1 MTRYDFE
8 AVIKLTSVGFR
19 SHVKIA
25 SLIVSRSVKTRRH
38 RAGRLTLTFQ
48 LNGENTRLRKTV
60 FGRSF
65 LFDEKC
71 RTHAVLLNARS
82 WNNNYYRLV
91 TQRNATQRP
100 RLVFTNPQRS
110 SSRVMS
116 PVSPSVHH
124 SHG

>member
-19 SHVKIA
+19 AHVKIA

-48 LNGENTRLRKTV
+48 LNGEDTTRLRKTV

-91 TQRNATQRP
+91 TQRNATQRNV
-100 RLVFTNPQRS
+100 RGSYLQTRNAVVLV
-110 SSRVMS
+110 
-116 PVSPSVHH
+116 
-124 SHG
+124 

>member
-19 SHVKIA
+19 AHVKIA

-48 LNGENTRLRKTV
+48 LNGENTTRLRKTV

-71 RTHAVLLNARS
+71 RTHARGAAER
-82 WNNNYYRLV
+82 
-91 TQRNATQRP
+91 TQ
-100 RLVFTNPQRS
+100 LE
-110 SSRVMS
+110 
-116 PVSPSVHH
+116 
-124 SHG
+124 